1 MACHDFLLMNNNRNK
16 ILFVVP
22 YNPLLG
28 SKGPQGP
35 KNVSEPLIGLV
46 AAVHD
51 VVLIV
56 VSDDPALDEAVLR
69 SAFPALCEVH
79 VCRPLSGRA
88 RRLARLRYALSWL
101 PPSLADGDSPALPA
115 LLRKYAPTS
124 DLVHFEYFTLAPS
137 IAAVQPGRPVQ
148 LHCHDAYSLYQKRY
162 LEQADGAGQ
171 KIRALVRF
179 LMFRHLEHRFFAK
192 AAAALTVSPVDQQ
205 YLEQAG
211 LTNVHYLPPAVRE
224 VAVPIAPGRDAM
236 AVELLCVVPASHHQF
251 QEDALRDFF
260 RDTYPALA
268 RQFPGLRVTLFGKS
282 ARRLQVELLP
292 YIEAEAVNF
301 ADDYFAFLGSR
312 NWIYFYPLRAGA
324 GLHTKVR
331 DAMAA
336 RLPVIGYTEIMD
348 AFEGVNW
355 QHYVAC
361 TDPAAVGQG
370 LAALLGEPALHK
382 RIGEGGHR
390 LLSERFSGA
399 NVLSAWE
406 RVSKGIKT

>member
-1 MACHDFLLMNNNRNK
+1 MSSSGK
-16 ILFVVP
+16 QILFVVP

-35 KNVSEPLIGLV
+35 KNVSQPLISLLST
-46 AAVHD
+46 VHD
-51 VVLIV
+51 VVLV
-56 VSDDPALDEAVLR
+56 VVTDDPVLDEATLR
-69 SAFPALCEVH
+69 VAFPALRQVH
-79 VCRPLSGRA
+79 VCRPLSGLA
-88 RRLARLRYALSWL
+88 RRRARLRYVLCCL
-101 PPSLADGDSPALPA
+101 PPSLADGESPQLPE
-115 LLRKYAPTS
+115 LLRRYAPTS

-137 IAAVQPGRPVQ
+137 IASVPSGRPVQ

-162 LEQADGAGQ
+162 LEQAGDAVQ
-171 KIRALVRF
+171 KIRAFVRF
-179 LMFRHLEHRFFAK
+179 LMFRHLERRFFAK
-192 AAAALTVSPVDQQ
+192 AAAALTVSPVDQH
-205 YLEQAG
+205 YLAQAG

-224 VAVPIAPGRDAM
+224 VAAPIAPGRDTM
-236 AVELLCVVPASHHQF
+236 APELLCVVPASHHQF

-268 RQFPGLRVTLFGKS
+268 RQFPALRVTLFGKS
-282 ARRLQVELLP
+282 ARRLQAELRPYVE
-292 YIEAEAVNF
+292 AQAVDF

-390 LLSERFSGA
+390 LLSERFSA
-399 NVLSAWE
+399 AKVLSAWE
-406 RVSKGIKT
+406 QVSKGIKK